1 MTQASPTRTLPVA
14 ADILP
19 LRMRADIR
27 RGWLKQRLTMILPE
41 LMQRTNIDVW
51 LVIARE
57 YNEDPVIMSLLPEPS
72 MSARRR
78 TILMFT
84 RQADG
89 NVECISFDRY
99 GFAGFYERGWD
110 PDTGEGQYACLARM
124 LRERDPQC
132 IGLNVSKT
140 FAFSDGLSHTEY
152 EQLAAALGPELMART
167 VSAEALAVGWLE
179 RRLPAELE
187 IYPSLVDL
195 GHRIIAEAFSARVIR
210 PGITSTEDVVWW
222 MRQTM
227 HDLGVQAWFQ
237 PSISIQAAG
246 QSYEKKDNVRTLIQA
261 GDLLHCDMGFYY
273 LGLATDQQ
281 QHAYVLRPGEQNAP
295 QGLQDALA
303 AGNRLQD
310 ILMQSMQ
317 LGLTGNQV
325 LLKALEHARNEG
337 LEPSIYT
344 HPLGYHGHAAG
355 PTIGLWDQQQ
365 GVAGAGDYALFDYT
379 CYSIELNVKH
389 AVPEWNQQKVQIAL
403 EEDAL
408 LAGGEVRFL
417 SGRQTQLHIIPGS

>member
-1 MTQASPTRTLPVA
+1 MTQAPLSRTLPIA

-27 RGWLKQRLTMILPE
+27 RGWLKQRLTLILPE

-51 LVIARE
+51 LVSARE
-57 YNEDPVIMSLLPEPS
+57 YNEDPVIMSLLPEPA

-84 RQADG
+84 RQADSR
-89 NVECISFDRY
+89 VECMSIDRY
-99 GFAGFYERGWD
+99 GFAGFYERGWN
-110 PDTGEGQYACLARM
+110 PDTGEAQYACLARM
-124 LRERDPQC
+124 LRERNPQR

-195 GHRIIAEAFSARVIR
+195 GHRIIAEAFSARVIS

-237 PSISIQAAG
+237 PSISIQAAD
-246 QSYEKKDNVRTLIQA
+246 QSYEKKDNARTLIQA

-281 QHAYVLRPGEQNAP
+281 QHAYVLRPGEQDAP
-295 QGLQDALA
+295 QGLKDALA

-325 LLKALEHARNEG
+325 LLKALEDARSKG

-389 AVPEWNQQKVQIAL
+389 ALPEWDQQKVQIAL